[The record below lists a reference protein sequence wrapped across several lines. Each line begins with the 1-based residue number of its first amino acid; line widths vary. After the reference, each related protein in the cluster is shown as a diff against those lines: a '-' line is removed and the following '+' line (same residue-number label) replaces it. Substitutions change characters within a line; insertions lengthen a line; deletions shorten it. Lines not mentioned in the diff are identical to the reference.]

1 MKRITLLSML
11 LTLLSVTA
19 FAQKGKNLRQLQ
31 GAIQSPSTMITKSK
45 GISRRL
51 QPAVNVPPLVGDQLV
66 TPPETATVETWYTVK
81 GSFYVSGE
89 TDWVDITSQMGTI
102 NVAIDGDDLY
112 IQGIAFWFKDSWI
125 KGKINDGTV
134 LFASAQFVGE
144 DEYGP
149 EYIVGSEDGSTLTNG
164 IVFNYDAEKGILSA
178 VTPIILENGK
188 KDTMY
193 PYSYWDQPTFTKDA
207 PAAPETVVVPEGL
220 VAEEFVISYIDNNDE
235 PATAY
240 LNIGFD
246 GNDVYI
252 QGLCSY
258 VPEAWVKGT
267 LDGTTITIPGG
278 QYFGPYSKYEMFLQ
292 DEDVVLTY
300 DAEANKLTSS
310 ETITI
315 VTADGLK
322 GDIYNEAV
330 IIKVVEKAGTPAT
343 PSISEILDSQDGPV
357 AMFSV
362 PAVDV
367 DGNGMVSSKLSF
379 QFFYDVEQEI
389 NPVTFEPEYYKN
401 LTEAMTVIPYGFA
414 DDWDFYPTYI
424 YMNQPDFK
432 NWNKI
437 GIQSIYTGGGE
448 ENKSEIFWLTLKEYG
463 KTGFDFN
470 AMVDEPCSSSDSN
483 DGDIEADRVLTSGDV
498 TLTISP
504 KAEDAPTPNRFWK
517 AKEGTQLRVYS
528 GTLTFETTLDKVI
541 TKIVFNAGKWN
552 EGNSADTG
560 AFDGTTWTGE
570 ANKVVVTIAGNT
582 QINSIEVQTS
592 EFVPTAVEA
601 PEDLTT
607 ETYVFKS
614 IATEA
619 QYDPADE
626 VALPYS
632 TQVEVGFDGDD
643 VYIQG
648 LSADAPELWVK
659 GTKNEEGKYV
669 IPANQFMG
677 SLELWGGL
685 FSFDYY
691 FTAIDEAGNMVD
703 AVLDFDAE
711 KSRFTT
717 SQTLVLNG
725 ELAELY
731 PYITFT
737 DVTIEKFIEVA
748 ATPADPIL
756 EAINFED
763 KYPSI
768 YCSIPAVG
776 TNGEAL
782 NLNKLFYT
790 VWIEKDGE
798 QQPYTF
804 TADAYSLDFEEDVM
818 EVPYN
823 HDGEDLYAYG
833 EIIYFEETTEELS
846 TWTKVG
852 IQSIYYGEG
861 ECNKSNV
868 VWLENGSGENPGGEE
883 DPAVGI
889 SDIHASK
896 GGKTSIF
903 NIVGQRFSAPQKGMN
918 IINGRKVLVK

>member
-1 MKRITLLSML
+1 ML
-11 LTLLSVTA
+11 LALLSVTA

-31 GAIQSPSTMITKSK
+31 GAIQSPSTMMTKSK

-66 TPPETATVETWYTVK
+66 TPPETATVETWYTAE
-81 GSFYVSGE
+81 GNFYAYSESG
-89 TDWVDITSQMGTI
+89 WVDCTVDMPTV
-102 NVAIDGDDLY
+102 NVAVDGSDLY
-112 IQGIAFWFKDSWI
+112 IQGLGYWFKEGWI
-125 KGKINDGTV
+125 KGKIDGNTV
-134 LFASAQFVGE
+134 VFANAQYIGE

-149 EYIVGSEDGSTLTNG
+149 EYLVGSDDGETVSNS
-164 IVFNYDAEKGILSA
+164 IVFNYDAELGILVASTPVIFENSIKDDVSA
-178 VTPIILENGK
+178 
-188 KDTMY
+188 Y
-193 PYSYWDQPTFTKDA
+193 CYWLQPTFTRDA
-207 PAAPETVVVPEGL
+207 PPAPEQVVVPEGL

-300 DAEANKLTSS
+300 DAETNKLTPS

-330 IIKVVEKAGTPAT
+330 IVKVVEKAGIPAT
-343 PSISEILDSQDGPV
+343 PSIFGVVDTDDGPV
-357 AMFSV
+357 VEFSV

-379 QFFYDVEQEI
+379 QFFSDVEQEI
-389 NPVTFEPEYYKN
+389 NPVTFEPDYYKY
-401 LTEAMTVIPYGFA
+401 LTETMTVVPYGFT

-424 YMNQPDFK
+424 YMNQPDFS

-463 KTGFDFN
+463 KLGFDFN
-470 AMVDEPCSSSDSN
+470 AMTDEPCSSSDSN

-737 DVTIEKFIEVA
+737 DVTIEKFVEVA

-768 YCSIPAVG
+768 YCSIPAIG

-804 TADAYSLDFEEDVM
+804 TADAYSLDFEENVM

-903 NIVGQRFSAPQKGMN
+903 NIVGQRLSTPQKGMN
-918 IINGRKVLVK
+918 IINGRKVVVK

>member
-11 LTLLSVTA
+11 LALLSVTA

-31 GAIQSPSTMITKSK
+31 GAIQSPSTMMTKAK

-51 QPAVNVPPLVGDQLV
+51 QPAANVPSLVGDQLV
-66 TPPETATVETWYTVK
+66 TPPETATVETWYTVE
-81 GSFYVSGE
+81 GEFYASSD
-89 TDWVDITSQMGTI
+89 TWVDITSEMKTI
-102 NVAIDGDDLY
+102 NLAFDGDDIY
-112 IQGIAFWFKDSWI
+112 IQGIGYWFKDSWI
-125 KGKINDGTV
+125 KGKINGGTV
-134 LFASAQFVGE
+134 VFPSYQYIGE

-149 EYIVGSEDGSTLTNG
+149 EYIIGSDDGETLSDD
-164 IVFNYDAEKGILSA
+164 IIFNYNAEQGILSA
-178 VTPIILENGK
+178 VTPVILENGK

-193 PYSYWDQPTFTKDA
+193 PYCYWLRPTFSKDA
-207 PAAPETVVVPEGL
+207 PAAPEQVVVPEDL
-220 VAEEFVISYIDNNDE
+220 VSEEYVISYIDNNDE

-903 NIVGQRFSAPQKGMN
+903 NIVGQRLSAPQKGMN
-918 IINGRKVLVK
+918 IINGRKVVVK

>member
-1 MKRITLLSML
+1 MKRIILLSML
-11 LTLLSVTA
+11 LALLSVTA
-19 FAQKGKNLRQLQ
+19 FAQKGMNLRQLH
-31 GAIQSPSTMITKSK
+31 GTIQSPSKMMTKAK

-51 QPAVNVPPLVGDQLV
+51 QPAFSAPVLNADGLV
-66 TPPETATVETWYTVK
+66 TPPETATVETWYTSE
-81 GSFYVSGE
+81 GNFYAYGE
-89 TDWVDITSQMGTI
+89 TGWVDCTSDMKTI
-102 NVAIDGDDLY
+102 NVAVDGDDLY
-112 IQGIAFWFKDSWI
+112 IQGLGYWFKKGWI
-125 KGKINDGTV
+125 KGKIDGKTV
-134 LFASAQFVGE
+134 VFPNGQLIGQ

-149 EYIVGSEDGSTLTNG
+149 EYIVGSDDAETLSDA
-164 IVFNYDAEKGILSA
+164 IHFNYDAELGILASA
-178 VTPIILENGK
+178 TTFIFENSEI
-188 KDTMY
+188 DEVY
-193 PYSYWDQPTFTKDA
+193 PYCYWMQPTFTKEA
-207 PAAPETVVVPEGL
+207 PPAPEAVVVPEDL
-220 VAEEFVISYIDNNDE
+220 VTAEYVISYLDNYDE

-240 LNIGFD
+240 LNVGFD
-246 GNDVYI
+246 GTDVYI

-267 LDGTTITIPGG
+267 FDGTTITIPGG

-292 DEDVVLTY
+292 EEDVVMTY
-300 DAEANKLTSS
+300 DADAKKLTPSG
-310 ETITI
+310 TITI

-322 GDIYNEAV
+322 GDIYQEAV
-330 IIKVVEKAGTPAT
+330 IFEVVEKAGTPAT
-343 PSISEILDSQDGPV
+343 PTISEIYDSEDGPV

-362 PAVDV
+362 PALDV

-379 QFFYDVEQEI
+379 QFFSDVEQEI
-389 NPVTFEPEYYKN
+389 NPVTFEPANYKN
-401 LTEAMTVIPYGFA
+401 LTETLTVIPYGFTE
-414 DDWDFYPTYI
+414 DWDFYPTYI
-424 YMNQPDFK
+424 YMNQPDFN

-463 KTGFDFN
+463 KNGFDFN
-470 AMVDEPCSSSDSN
+470 AMVDEPCSSADSQ
-483 DGDIEADRVLTSGDV
+483 DGDITEDRVFTSGDV
-498 TLTISP
+498 TLTVSP
-504 KAEDAPTPNRFWK
+504 KVEDATTPNRFWNTK
-517 AKEGTQLRVYS
+517 NGPQLRVYS

-560 AFDGTTWTGE
+560 TFDLNTWTGE

-601 PEDLTT
+601 PEGLVT
-607 ETYVFKS
+607 ETYVFK
-614 IATEA
+614 AMGTVA

-626 VALPYS
+626 VAQPFNL
-632 TQVEVGFDGDD
+632 QVEVGFDGDD

-648 LSADAPELWVK
+648 LSPDALDLWVK

-669 IPANQFMG
+669 IPANQYMG
-677 SLELWGGL
+677 TLELWGGM
-685 FSFDYY
+685 FTFDYY

-711 KSRFTT
+711 KLQFTT
-717 SQTLVLNG
+717 PQTLVLNG

-737 DVTIEKFIEVA
+737 DVTIEKFVEVA

-756 EAINFED
+756 EAINFVD
-763 KYPSI
+763 TTYPSI
-768 YCSIPAVG
+768 YCSIPTVG

-782 NLNKLFYT
+782 NLGKLFYT
-790 VWIEKDGE
+790 VWYEKDDV

-804 TADAYSLDFEEDVM
+804 TADAYALDFDEDVV

-823 HDGEDLYAYG
+823 HDGDDVYSYG
-833 EIIYFEETTEELS
+833 EIIYFEETLEELS

-852 IQSIYYGEG
+852 IQSIYYGAG
-861 ECNKSNV
+861 ECKKSNV
-868 VWLENGSGENPGGEE
+868 VWLENGSSTGGEE

-889 SDIHASK
+889 SDILANK
-896 GGKTSIF
+896 GGKTTIF
-903 NIVGQRFSAPQKGMN
+903 NIVGQRLSAPQKGMN

>member
-1 MKRITLLSML
+1 ML
-11 LTLLSVTA
+11 LALLSVTA

-31 GAIQSPSTMITKSK
+31 GAIPSPSTMITKSK

-66 TPPETATVETWYTVK
+66 TPPETATVETWYTAE
-81 GSFYVSGE
+81 GNFYAYGESG
-89 TDWVDITSQMGTI
+89 WVDCTVDMPTV
-102 NVAIDGDDLY
+102 NVAVDGSDLY
-112 IQGIAFWFKDSWI
+112 IQGLGYWFKEGWI
-125 KGKINDGTV
+125 KGKIDGNTV
-134 LFASAQFVGE
+134 VFANAQYIGE

-149 EYIVGSEDGSTLTNG
+149 EYLVGSDDGETVSNS
-164 IVFNYDAEKGILSA
+164 IVFNYDAELGILVAS
-178 VTPIILENGK
+178 TPVIFENSK
-188 KDTMY
+188 KDDVSAY
-193 PYSYWDQPTFTKDA
+193 CYWLQPTFTRDA
-207 PAAPETVVVPEGL
+207 PPAPEQVVVPEGL
-220 VAEEFVISYIDNNDE
+220 VAEEFVISYIDNE
-235 PATAY
+235 EAPATAY

-278 QYFGPYSKYEMFLQ
+278 QYFGPYDRYEMFLQ
-292 DEDVVLTY
+292 DEDVVLAY
-300 DAEANKLTSS
+300 DAETNKLTPS

-379 QFFYDVEQEI
+379 QFFYDVDQEI
-389 NPVTFEPEYYKN
+389 NPVTFEPDYYKY
-401 LTEAMTVIPYGFA
+401 LTETMTVIPYGFTE
-414 DDWDFYPTYI
+414 DWDFYPTYI
-424 YMNQPDFK
+424 YMNQPDFN

-470 AMVDEPCSSSDSN
+470 AMVDEPCSSNDSN
-483 DGDIEADRVLTSGDV
+483 EGDIEEDRVFTAGNV
-498 TLTISP
+498 TLTVSP
-504 KAEDAPTPNRFWK
+504 KTEDAPTPNRFWK

-541 TKIVFNAGKWN
+541 TKIVFDAGKWN

-592 EFVPTAVEA
+592 EFVPTPVVA
-601 PEDLTT
+601 PEDLVT
-607 ETYVFKS
+607 ETYVFKAT
-614 IATEA
+614 ATEA

-626 VALPYS
+626 EALPYS
-632 TQVEVGFDGDD
+632 NQVEVGFDGDD

-648 LSADAPELWVK
+648 ISPDAPELWVK

-669 IPANQFMG
+669 IPANQYMG
-677 SLELWGGL
+677 TLEIWGGL

-691 FTAIDEAGNMVD
+691 FTAIDETGNMVD

-711 KSRFTT
+711 KLQFTT
-717 SQTLVLNG
+717 PQTLVLNG
-725 ELAELY
+725 ALGEVY
-731 PYITFT
+731 PYTTFT
-737 DVTIEKFIEVA
+737 DVTIEKFVEVA

-756 EAINFED
+756 EAINFVD
-763 KYPSI
+763 VTYPSI
-768 YCSIPAVG
+768 YCSIPNVG
-776 TNGEAL
+776 TNGESL
-782 NLNKLFYT
+782 NLGKLFYT
-790 VWIEKDGE
+790 VWYEKDDV

-804 TADAYSLDFEEDVM
+804 TADAYALDFDEDVV

-823 HDGEDLYAYG
+823 HDGDDVYSYG
-833 EIIYFEETTEELS
+833 EIIYFEETLEELA

-852 IQSIYYGEG
+852 IQSIYYGAG
-861 ECNKSNV
+861 ECNKSNI
-868 VWLENGSGENPGGEE
+868 VWLENGTEE

-889 SDIHASK
+889 SDINANTNA
-896 GGKTSIF
+896 KTIF
-903 NIVGQRFSAPQKGMN
+903 NIAGQRLSAPQKGMN
-918 IINGRKVLVK
+918 IINGRKVVVK

>member
-1 MKRITLLSML
+1 ML
-11 LTLLSVTA
+11 LALLSVTT

-31 GAIQSPSTMITKSK
+31 GAIQSPSTMMTKAK

-51 QPAVNVPPLVGDQLV
+51 QPAANVPSLVGDQLV
-66 TPPETATVETWYTVK
+66 TPPETATVETWYTVE
-81 GSFYVSGE
+81 GEFYASSD
-89 TDWVDITSQMGTI
+89 TWVDITSEMKTI
-102 NVAIDGDDLY
+102 NLAFDGDDIY
-112 IQGIAFWFKDSWI
+112 IQGIGYWFKDSWI
-125 KGKINDGTV
+125 KGKINGGTV
-134 LFASAQFVGE
+134 VFPSYQYIGE

-149 EYIVGSEDGSTLTNG
+149 EYIIGSDDGETLSYD
-164 IVFNYDAEKGILSA
+164 IIFNYNAEQGILSA
-178 VTPIILENGK
+178 VTPVILENGK

-193 PYSYWDQPTFTKDA
+193 PYCYWLRPTFSKDA
-207 PAAPETVVVPEGL
+207 PAAPEQVVVPEDL
-220 VAEEFVISYIDNNDE
+220 VSEEYVISYIDNNDE

-903 NIVGQRFSAPQKGMN
+903 NIVGQRLSAPQKGMN
-918 IINGRKVLVK
+918 IINGRKVVVK

>member
-1 MKRITLLSML
+1 MKRITFLSML
-11 LTLLSVTA
+11 FALLSVTA
-19 FAQKGKNLRQLQ
+19 FAQKGKDLRQLH
-31 GAIQSPSTMITKSK
+31 GTIQSPSTMMTKVK

-51 QPAVNVPPLVGDQLV
+51 QPAANVPSLTGDELV
-66 TPPETATVETWYTVK
+66 TPPETAIVETWYTADGVFNV
-81 GSFYVSGE
+81 G
-89 TDWVDITSQMGTI
+89 TSTGWMDATAYMQTI
-102 NVAIDGDDLY
+102 NVAFDGQDLY
-112 IQGIAFWFKDSWI
+112 IQGLTYWFKTGWI
-125 KGKINDGTV
+125 KGKINGNTV
-134 LFASAQFVGE
+134 LFANGQFIGE
-144 DEYGP
+144 DEDGP
-149 EYIVGSEDGSTLTNG
+149 EYIVGSDDGETLSNG
-164 IVFNYDAEKGILSA
+164 IVFNYDAEQGILASA
-178 VTPIILENGK
+178 TTFILENSVK
-188 KDTMY
+188 NEIA
-193 PYSYWDQPTFTKDA
+193 PYSYWYKPTFTKEA
-207 PAAPETVVVPEGL
+207 PAGPEVVEVPEDL
-220 VAEEFVISYIDNNDE
+220 VADEYVISYIDNNEE

-246 GNDVYI
+246 ANDVYI

-258 VPEAWVKGT
+258 VPEAWVKGAVE
-267 LDGTTITIPGG
+267 GTTITIPGG

-292 DEDVVLTY
+292 DEDVVFAY
-300 DAEANKLTSS
+300 DAEANKLTAAD
-310 ETITI
+310 TITI

-322 GDIYNEAV
+322 GDIYSNAV

-343 PSISEILDSQDGPV
+343 PTISEIYDSQYGPV
-357 AMFSV
+357 AFFSV
-362 PAVDV
+362 PALDV
-367 DGNGMVSSKLSF
+367 DGNGMASSKLSF
-379 QFFYDVEQEI
+379 QFFSDVEEEI
-389 NPVTFEPEYYKN
+389 NPVIFDPADYEY
-401 LTEAMTVIPYGFA
+401 LEEAISVIPYGFT
-414 DDWDFYPTYI
+414 DDYDFYPTYI

-432 NWNKI
+432 NWNKL
-437 GIQSIYTGGGE
+437 GIQSTYTGGGE

-463 KTGFDFN
+463 KIGFDFN
-470 AMVDEPCSSSDSN
+470 AMTGEPCSSSESN
-483 DGDIEADRVLTSGDV
+483 DGDIVEDRVLTSGDV
-498 TLTISP
+498 TLTVSP
-504 KAEDAPTPNRFWK
+504 KAEGATTANRFWNTNN
-517 AKEGTQLRVYS
+517 GPQLRVYS
-528 GTLTFETTLDKVI
+528 GTLTFETTVDKVI

-570 ANKVVVTIAGNT
+570 ANKVVVNIAGNT

-592 EFVPTAVEA
+592 EFVPTPVEA
-601 PEDLTT
+601 PEDLVT

-632 TQVEVGFDGDD
+632 IQVEVGFDGDD

-669 IPANQFMG
+669 IPANQYMG

-685 FSFDYY
+685 FIFDYY
-691 FTAIDEAGNMVD
+691 FTALDDKGMMVET
-703 AVLDFDAE
+703 VLDYDAE
-711 KSRFTT
+711 KSLFST

-725 ELAELY
+725 ELDEVY

-737 DVTIEKFIEVA
+737 DVTIQKFVEVA
-748 ATPADPIL
+748 ATPADPII
-756 EAINFED
+756 ESINFVD
-763 KYPSI
+763 TKYPSI
-768 YCSIPAVG
+768 YCSIPNVG
-776 TNGEAL
+776 TNGEDL
-782 NLNKLFYT
+782 NLGKLFYT
-790 VWIEKDGE
+790 VWIEKDGL

-804 TADAYSLDFEEDVM
+804 TADAYYLDFDEDVV

-833 EIIYFEETTEELS
+833 EIIYFEEDLDELS

-852 IQSIYYGEG
+852 IQSIYYGAG

-868 VWLENGSGENPGGEE
+868 VWLENGSSTGGEE

-889 SDIHASK
+889 SDIHANK
-896 GGKTSIF
+896 GGETTIF
-903 NIVGQRFSAPQKGMN
+903 NIAGQRLSTPQKGMN

>member
-1 MKRITLLSML
+1 ML
-11 LTLLSVTA
+11 LALLSVTA

-31 GAIQSPSTMITKSK
+31 GAIQSPSTMMTKAK

-51 QPAVNVPPLVGDQLV
+51 QPAANVPSLVGDQLV
-66 TPPETATVETWYTVK
+66 TPPETATVETWYTVE
-81 GSFYVSGE
+81 GEFYASSD
-89 TDWVDITSQMGTI
+89 TWVDITSEMKTI
-102 NVAIDGDDLY
+102 NLAFDGDDIY
-112 IQGIAFWFKDSWI
+112 IQGIGYWFKDSWI
-125 KGKINDGTV
+125 KGKINGGTV
-134 LFASAQFVGE
+134 VFPSYQYIGE

-149 EYIVGSEDGSTLTNG
+149 EYIIGSDDGETLSDD
-164 IVFNYDAEKGILSA
+164 IIFNYNAEQGILSA
-178 VTPIILENGK
+178 VTPVILENGK

-193 PYSYWDQPTFTKDA
+193 PYCYWLRPTFSKDA
-207 PAAPETVVVPEGL
+207 PAAPEQVVVPEDL
-220 VAEEFVISYIDNNDE
+220 VSEEYVISYIDNNDE

-903 NIVGQRFSAPQKGMN
+903 NIVGQRLSAPQKGMN
-918 IINGRKVLVK
+918 IINGRKVVVK